1 MIYKFKSKATGDLL
15 MLGPQ
20 GNQFLALLG
29 REAAPKG
36 IIEWADMPAA
46 IATLQRAAE
55 ADDAHRAE
63 QARQEAAEPEVVSLR
78 QRLWPM
84 IEMMRQAHAAQVPI
98 VWGV

>member
-63 QARQEAAEPEVVSLR
+63 LEASVFKK
-78 QRLWPM
+78 RLNPKSS
-84 IEMMRQAHAAQVPI
+84 RCASACGP
-98 VWGV
+98 